1 MSIDE
6 LRLLSEQGVAIWLD
20 DLSRTRLTSGNLAE
34 LVRDKH
40 VVGVT
45 TNPTIFQKAIGGS
58 SDAYDAQLRDLVLR
72 GVTVEEAVRMMT
84 AADVRQ
90 AADVLRPVYDASNGR
105 DGRVSIEVDPRLAH
119 NTPATIAE
127 AKQLAWLV
135 DRPNTLIKI
144 PATKAGLPAIAEVI
158 GEGISVN
165 VTLIFS
171 LERYRGV
178 MDAFLTGLETAKAN
192 GHDLSQIESVASF
205 FVSRVDTEIDKR
217 LDKLATPEAKAA
229 KSKAAVAN
237 AQLAYQ
243 AYEEVF
249 SSDRWK
255 ALAEAGAKPQRPLW
269 ASTGV
274 KDPSLDDTLYVV
286 ELVAPGT
293 VNTMPEATLDA
304 VAHHGAVHGDTVTG
318 GYRAAQAVMD
328 ELAGLGISYDDVVR
342 VLEDE
347 GVQKFETSWKE
358 LLDSVAESM
367 ERLAARDGDGR

>member
-1 MSIDE
+1 
-6 LRLLSEQGVAIWLD
+6 
-20 DLSRTRLTSGNLAE
+20 
-34 LVRDKH
+34 
-40 VVGVT
+40 
-45 TNPTIFQKAIGGS
+45 
-58 SDAYDAQLRDLVLR
+58 
-72 GVTVEEAVRMMT
+72 
-84 AADVRQ
+84 
-90 AADVLRPVYDASNGR
+90 
-105 DGRVSIEVDPRLAH
+105 
-119 NTPATIAE
+119 
-127 AKQLAWLV
+127 
-135 DRPNTLIKI
+135 
-144 PATKAGLPAIAEVI
+144 
-158 GEGISVN
+158 

-192 GHDLSQIESVASF
+192 GHDLSRIESVASF

-229 KSKAAVAN
+229 RNKAAVAN

-249 SSDRWK
+249 GSADGRVKPSDRWK

-274 KDPSLDDTLYVV
+274 KDPSLDDSLYVV

-318 GYRAAQAVMD
+318 SYRAAQAVMD

-347 GVQKFETSWKE
+347 GVQKFEASWKE